1 MTDRIVLG
9 LVLFAPETVYPQHHH
24 QGIQE
29 SYVAVAGEWSE
40 NDVAVHAP
48 GIADP
53 QRGRPRTSHHDRMS
67 GARGYHVVNRGE
79 GWEGKSVV
87 LKFPR
92 AWRDLDGQPLSP
104 CVELQAQTRTGALA
118 CPLRHV
124 VREGGMRSLSPSGWA
139 TGARLVSSL
148 RHELLPLSVRNWP
161 CL

>member
-9 LVLFAPETVYPQHHH
+9 LVLFAPATVYPQHHH

-40 NDVAVHAP
+40 NDVAVHPP
-48 GIADP
+48 GSLVLSEAG
-53 QRGRPRTSHHDRMS
+53 QRTSHHDRMS
-67 GARGYHVVNRGE
+67 GARRDHVVNRGE

-87 LKFPR
+87 LNSQE
-92 AWRDLDGQPLSP
+92 RDLDGQPLSP
-104 CVELQAQTRTGALA
+104 CVELQTQTRTGALA

-124 VREGGMRSLSPSGWA
+124 VREGGMRSLSPSGA
-139 TGARLVSSL
+139 TGARLLSSL
-148 RHELLPLSVRNWP
+148 RHELLPVSVRNWP